1 MLSWL
6 LLLSFLTGQREYIK
20 QFFLFGLFLFLVV
33 LGLCCCV
40 GFSLVA
46 ANGGYSLVVVCGLLT
61 VVASLVAEYRL

>member
-1 MLSWL
+1 MDKERIH
-6 LLLSFLTGQREYIK
+6 LTVFK
-20 QFFLFGLFLFLVV
+20 FGLFLLLVV

-46 ANGGYSLVVVCGLLT
+46 ANGGYSLVVVCGLLS